1 MANND
6 KKKSLIKDIAILLYI
21 WGPLLFIIIGG
32 TMWRNDKFDGTIMEQ
47 LFPAM
52 FFGFICA
59 FAVIIIL
66 SNLFKYSS
74 TLWWIGGIITFIAMV
89 VLYMLEITSV
99 FTTALIVIV
108 GAILLLSLVKW
119 ISGK

>member
-1 MANND
+1 MANKDN
-6 KKKSLIKDIAILLYI
+6 KKSLIKDIAILLSV

-32 TMWRNDKFDGTIMEQ
+32 IMWRNDKFDGTIMEQ

>member
-1 MANND
+1 MASND
-6 KKKSLIKDIAILLYI
+6 KKKSLRKDIAIVSCI

-32 TMWRNDKFDGTIMEQ
+32 IMWRNDKFDGTIMEQ

-74 TLWWIGGIITFIAMV
+74 ALWWIGGIITFIAMV

-99 FTTALIVIV
+99 FTTALITIV

>member
-1 MANND
+1 MANKDN
-6 KKKSLIKDIAILLYI
+6 KKSLIKDIAILLSV

-32 TMWRNDKFDGTIMEQ
+32 IMWRNDKFDGTIMEQ

-52 FFGFICA
+52 FFGFIAA
-59 FAVIIIL
+59 FCVIIVL
-66 SNLFKYSS
+66 SNLFKHSS

-99 FTTALIVIV
+99 FTAALIVIFGV
-108 GAILLLSLVKW
+108 TLLLALVKW

>member
-1 MANND
+1 MKNP
-6 KKKSLIKDIAILLYI
+6 KLKLPIL
-21 WGPLLFIIIGG
+21 IIIGG
-32 TMWRNDKFDGTIMEQ
+32 IMWRNDKFDGTIMEQ

-59 FAVIIIL
+59 FCVIIIL

-74 TLWWIGGIITFIAMV
+74 MLWWIGGIVTFIAMV

-99 FTTALIVIV
+99 FIAALIVIFGV
-108 GAILLLSLVKW
+108 ILLLALVKW
-119 ISGK
+119 IAGL

>member
-1 MANND
+1 MKNNT
-6 KKKSLIKDIAILLYI
+6 KKESSLKSIAILVSI

-32 TMWRNDKFDGTIMEQ
+32 SMWRNDKFDGTIMEQ

-59 FAVIIIL
+59 FCVIIIL

-99 FTTALIVIV
+99 FTTALIVIFGV
-108 GAILLLSLVKW
+108 ILLLALVKW

>member
-6 KKKSLIKDIAILLYI
+6 KKKSLIKDIAIVSCI

-32 TMWRNDKFDGTIMEQ
+32 IMWRNDKFDGTIMEQ

-52 FFGFICA
+52 FLGFICA

-74 TLWWIGGIITFIAMV
+74 MLWWIGGIITFIAMV

-99 FTTALIVIV
+99 FTTALIVIFGV
-108 GAILLLSLVKW
+108 ILLLALVKW